1 MNNFI
6 VKEGNMKKSV
16 LLSAF
21 MLTLLFLLSCD
32 LDILNSLLIEA
43 REKFLDENKNNKGL
57 HLKDENQKDQEDVI
71 IGFEGHKTMQQVVP
85 GIGQPVVA
93 MKPINSEIPV
103 LRWYPYNQEEKIEI
117 KEEDLIPNTEDEK
130 RAQTEIEKIKSVLEN
145 SNFDQLIEEARK
157 LKDEYAQ
164 LESSFHD
171 IFSKLQSKIGRY
183 PFLKNKIKK
192 QELIKIKKQE
202 LMQVY
207 NQLNGERDDIDM
219 LRIKVDSGFNER
231 SSAKYFFEKSQETLK
246 EAITERLKNKH
257 RSSWARKGNIDA
269 IARRAI
275 GEAESSL
282 KQLESASSK
291 IGEVMGSKKD
301 IEELID
307 NAKSVLRGF

>member
-1 MNNFI
+1 
-6 VKEGNMKKSV
+6 MKKSV

>member
-1 MNNFI
+1 
-6 VKEGNMKKSV
+6 MKKNV

-32 LDILNSLLIEA
+32 LDVLNSLLIEA

-71 IGFEGHKTMQQVVP
+71 IGFEGHKAMQQVVP
-85 GIGQPVVA
+85 GVGGQPVVA
-93 MKPINSEIPV
+93 MKPVNSEIPV
-103 LRWYPYNQEEKIEI
+103 LQWYPYNQEEKIEI
-117 KEEDLIPNTEDEK
+117 KEEDLIPSTEDEK
-130 RAQTEIEKIKSVLEN
+130 GAQAEIEKIKSVLEN

-192 QELIKIKKQE
+192 QELIRIKKQE

-275 GEAESSL
+275 SEAESSL

-291 IGEVMGSKKD
+291 IGEVMGRKKD
-301 IEELID
+301 IEELIE
-307 NAKSVLRGF
+307 NAKSVLGESFKR